1 MQILVEFAMIMG
13 YTLVATEKNFDDGL
27 GVA

>member
-1 MQILVEFAMIMG
+1 MQILVEFAMIIG
-13 YTLVATEKNFDDGL
+13 YALVATEKNCDDGL